1 MSKPA
6 MPSNDQKG
14 LLSYNGEIFVFQL
27 GKEKVS
33 TKKGTTEISKL
44 DVQRMELSKK
54 IRVFY
59 PVATGV
65 YLLNENESNFK
76 IICCHSV
83 LDTRTGLYVPC
94 VLIQSESNSTYNYNL
109 LMLFLSKSEVKLR
122 SRLKF
127 TRGYELKDSLR
138 ILNGPLILWKYH
150 NMITYI
156 SPQTGTVTSL
166 PVYFISLVWAGTVDG
181 LGVVLLGCLQELAK
195 SGLTTEKAHLG
206 VYSFERLEMLADTY
220 VIPRAY
226 GRTVTEVCVY
236 AAEFVNNQLKMSLV
250 ALTRK
255 NQLISFQNG
264 AINKVCQLPFEG
276 SCTVQLLNINIED
289 SLFIVSSESNDV
301 CAVWK
306 KSFEVAAKWSKIIS
320 FYIDDYFGA
329 GTEQLLILLETP
341 LNTNSLSLFLITDL
355 IKINFS
361 SDTLGFDED
370 ILLRDSQDE
379 PSESWAV
386 PGLKRR
392 LHSGLSNA
400 KDLEK
405 ELSIKK
411 EVISRSSSA
420 FINLV
425 EGSTGSTSSANEESS
440 VPPCGEK
447 EKSTSISVEK
457 LPRNFQDSDYRVE
470 KLWYRVLDANLVVSV
485 KISSPQQLSLNNM
498 TLSLLLDPSH
508 DSKFIL
514 KCQNRVIKL
523 RTDPAISAM
532 SIFSEISSKE
542 KRFKLTHNSK
552 EYKSHAFQYSFK
564 REYLQTVTAIT
575 SIPPLLALKNF
586 YCFLILQIQQRK
598 NDHSFVDH
606 YVPCGRFHINLEDT
620 SRRKNLD
627 TFLKTSP
634 KENQEDILGLLASL
648 YRCCFQV
655 TSSTCTLTSV
665 KTWLVEHL
673 KCELTKQFPDIWYCK
688 RSDFYGTLFQWKD
701 RTPTKGILIVYCR
714 NQTVLLQCLHYLMK
728 VLPTNF
734 FLKNIKSEKE
744 DILTKHVALD
754 LGNELCCLT
763 SSLSSALSEAE
774 NNSPPDSSGSTD
786 KSVDNMASFSE
797 RKGAVL
803 QYRKEVH
810 REKVQMT
817 SNLKVSGSVYR
828 KITLKVAREQLK
840 SDITIKKLDKSQ
852 L

>member
-6 MPSNDQKG
+6 MSSNDQKG
-14 LLSYNGEIFVFQL
+14 LLSFNGEIFVFQL
-27 GKEKVS
+27 GKEKKS
-33 TKKGTTEISKL
+33 TKKGPTEITKL

-59 PVATGV
+59 SVATGV

-83 LDTRTGLYVPC
+83 LDTQTGRYVPC
-94 VLIQSESNSTYNYNL
+94 VLIQSETNSTYNYNL
-109 LMLFLSKSEVKLR
+109 LVLFLSKSEVKLR

-156 SPQTGTVTSL
+156 SPQTCTVTSL

-181 LGVVLLGCLQELAK
+181 LGAVLLGCLQELAN
-195 SGLTTEKAHLG
+195 SGLATEKTHLG

-226 GRTVTEVCVY
+226 GRTVIEICVY

-264 AINKVCQLPFEG
+264 TINKVCQLPFEG

-289 SLFIVSSESNDV
+289 TLFIVSSESNDV

-306 KSFEVAAKWSKIIS
+306 KNFEVATTWSKIIS

-329 GTEQLLILLETP
+329 GTEQLLILLKNP
-341 LNTNSLSLFLITDL
+341 LNTDCLSLFLITDL

-361 SDTLGFDED
+361 SDTLGYDDD
-370 ILLRDSQDE
+370 ILLRDSQEE

-386 PGLKRR
+386 PGLERR
-392 LHSGLSNA
+392 MHSGVSNA

-405 ELSIKK
+405 ELSVKK
-411 EVISRSSSA
+411 EVISRSSRA

-425 EGSTGSTSSANEESS
+425 EGGTGTTSANEESS
-440 VPPCGEK
+440 VPPYGEK
-447 EKSTSISVEK
+447 EKSPSISVKE
-457 LPRNFQDSDYRVE
+457 LPKNFQDSDYRVE
-470 KLWYRVLDANLVVSV
+470 SLWYRILDANLVVAV
-485 KISSPQQLSLNNM
+485 KISSPQQLFLNNM
-498 TLSLLLDPSH
+498 TLSLLLDPTH

-523 RTDPAISAM
+523 RTDPAISSM

-542 KRFKLTHNSK
+542 KRIKLTHNCM
-552 EYKSHAFQYSFK
+552 EYKSEAFQLSFK
-564 REYLQTVTAIT
+564 KEYVQTVAAIT
-575 SIPPLLALKNF
+575 SLPPLLALKSFN
-586 YCFLILQIQQRK
+586 CFLILQIRQRK
-598 NDHSFVDH
+598 NDNSFVDH

-620 SRRKNLD
+620 SRKKNLE
-627 TFLKTSP
+627 TFLKTPP

-655 TSSTCTLTSV
+655 TSSTCTLTSI
-665 KTWLVEHL
+665 KTWFVEYL

-688 RSDFYGTLFQWKD
+688 RSDFCGTLFQWKD
-701 RTPTKGILIVYCR
+701 RTPSKGILIVYCR
-714 NQTVLLQCLHYLMK
+714 NQAVLLQCLHYLVK
-728 VLPTNF
+728 VLPMNYL
-734 FLKNIKSEKE
+734 LKNIKSERE
-744 DILTKHVALD
+744 DMLTKHVALD

-774 NNSPPDSSGSTD
+774 NNPPPDSSENTD
-786 KSVDNMASFSE
+786 KSVANMASLSG
-797 RKGAVL
+797 RKGVLL

-810 REKVQMT
+810 REEQQMKSAT
-817 SNLKVSGSVYR
+817 NLKVSGSIYR
-828 KITLKVAREQLK
+828 KITLKVTKEQLK
-840 SDITIKKLDKSQ
+840 SDVTVKKLDKS
-852 L
+852 